1 MTNLKPFVEETE
13 TYARSATYF
22 ANDPEKRKK
31 ARDEYAEYMLDT
43 SFKNR
48 QNISKHFIEMTQDNP
63 NQMQKLEVTRGVNLG
78 AGAKVFMSEISN
90 IFTKKEKE
98 QKTRAQNV
106 LEETNQI
113 FYDLNQLHTAST
125 YLQKAEPEHHKWSML
140 AAQMTQNNII
150 DKYNLSLEKNNITL
164 DLSEEEI
171 DNIITYYRG
180 NPDQLNDILLSRD
193 DNFPLDSTSEKD
205 AQAYVLINY
214 LCDTDQNYYNCF
226 KAISEERVNSN
237 ASLSNIIPDNVRTFF
252 KERSDFINEQLDK
265 KAYDNIYTNGDL
277 NAFETFVN
285 EIPSKY
291 DETLQELVDT
301 YYTGGTKETGKPI
314 EMVLRARVISTLDGC
329 SKEDAQAILD
339 NKKQNIQTYD
349 TLVLEQP
356 IDFSAFNKLTKE
368 AEQEETTNESTQ
380 SLSLRKEVE
389 QNRQKNQ
396 QDYNYSEETY
406 PVYPDNEF
414 QQAYD
419 GPVYPDNEFQQD
431 IFLGET
437 YQGDYFPPEFETN
450 YTQKLE
456 PHYTQE
462 FEPHHTQ
469 PPQNTDDNS
478 QDFDPT
484 QFIIEPEQ
492 NFLTH

>member
-13 TYARSATYF
+13 TYARLVTYF

-63 NQMQKLEVTRGVNLG
+63 DQMQKLEVTRGVNLG

-90 IFTKKEKE
+90 IFTKKEEE

-113 FYDLNQLHTAST
+113 FYDLNQLHTASI

-150 DKYNLSLEKNNITL
+150 DKYNLSLEKNSITL

-180 NPDQLNDILLSRD
+180 NPDQLNDILLSRN

-265 KAYDNIYTNGDL
+265 KAYNNLYTNGDL

-339 NKKQNIQTYD
+339 NKKQNLQTYD

-356 IDFSAFNKLTKE
+356 IDFSAFNKLT
-368 AEQEETTNESTQ
+368 EETDATDTQ
-380 SLSLRKEVE
+380 APSLRETIQQHQEK
-389 QNRQKNQ
+389 NRPKNSHTKN
-396 QDYNYSEETY
+396 NYDLPETNHDLPETNHDLPLGNHDLPETNHDFPETNHDY
-406 PVYPDNEF
+406 PVYPDDQF
-414 QQAYD
+414 Q
-419 GPVYPDNEFQQD
+419 PD
-431 IFLGET
+431 IFLGDP
-437 YQGDYFPPEFETN
+437 YLDNYLPPEFEID
-450 YTQKLE
+450 E
-456 PHYTQE
+456 
-462 FEPHHTQ
+462 
-469 PPQNTDDNS
+469 S
-478 QDFDPT
+478 QFDYN
-484 QFIIEPEQ
+484 PEQ
-492 NFLTH
+492 NFLVH

>member
-1 MTNLKPFVEETE
+1 MTDLKPFVKETE
-13 TYARSATYF
+13 TYARLATYF

-63 NQMQKLEVTRGVNLG
+63 DQMQKLEVTRGVNLG
-78 AGAKVFMSEISN
+78 AGAKVFMSEISS
-90 IFTKKEKE
+90 IFTKKEE
-98 QKTRAQNV
+98 DQKTRAQNI

-164 DLSEEEI
+164 DLSEDDI

-214 LCDTDQNYYNCF
+214 LCDTNQNYYNCF

-265 KAYDNIYTNGDL
+265 KAYDNLYTNGDL

-339 NKKQNIQTYD
+339 NKKQNLQTYD

-356 IDFSAFNKLTKE
+356 INFSAFNKLT
-368 AEQEETTNESTQ
+368 EETDETDTQ
-380 SLSLRKEVE
+380 APSLRETIQQHQE
-389 QNRQKNQ
+389 KNHPKNSHTKNNYDLPKTNHDLPETNHNLPLGNHDLPETNHDFPETNH
-396 QDYNYSEETY
+396 DY
-406 PVYPDNEF
+406 PIYPDDQF
-414 QQAYD
+414 Q
-419 GPVYPDNEFQQD
+419 PD
-431 IFLGET
+431 IFLGDP
-437 YQGDYFPPEFETN
+437 YLDNYLPPEFEID
-450 YTQKLE
+450 E
-456 PHYTQE
+456 
-462 FEPHHTQ
+462 
-469 PPQNTDDNS
+469 S
-478 QDFDPT
+478 QFDYN
-484 QFIIEPEQ
+484 PEQ
-492 NFLTH
+492 NSLVH

>member
-1 MTNLKPFVEETE
+1 MTDLKPFIKETE
-13 TYARSATYF
+13 IYARLATYF

-63 NQMQKLEVTRGVNLG
+63 DQMQKLEVTRGVNLG
-78 AGAKVFMSEISN
+78 AGAKVFISEISN
-90 IFTKKEKE
+90 IFTKKEE
-98 QKTRAQNV
+98 SQKTRAQNI

-150 DKYNLSLEKNNITL
+150 DKYNLSLEKNSITL

-252 KERSDFINEQLDK
+252 KERSDFINKQLDK
-265 KAYDNIYTNGDL
+265 KAYDNLYTNGDL

-329 SKEDAQAILD
+329 SKKDAQAILD
-339 NKKQNIQTYD
+339 NKKQNLQTYD

-356 IDFSAFNKLTKE
+356 IDFSAFNKLAEE
-368 AEQEETTNESTQ
+368 AETTDTQ
-380 SLSLRKEVE
+380 APSLRETIQQHQEK
-389 QNRQKNQ
+389 NRPKNSHTKNNYDLPETNHDLPETNHDLPLGNHDLPETNH
-396 QDYNYSEETY
+396 DYPETNHDY
-406 PVYPDNEF
+406 PVYPDDQF
-414 QQAYD
+414 Q
-419 GPVYPDNEFQQD
+419 PD
-431 IFLGET
+431 IFLGDP
-437 YQGDYFPPEFETN
+437 YLDNYLPPEFEIDES
-450 YTQKLE
+450 Q
-456 PHYTQE
+456 
-462 FEPHHTQ
+462 FEY
-469 PPQNTDDNS
+469 D
-478 QDFDPT
+478 
-484 QFIIEPEQ
+484 PEQ

>member
-1 MTNLKPFVEETE
+1 MTDLKPFIKETE
-13 TYARSATYF
+13 TYARLATYF

-63 NQMQKLEVTRGVNLG
+63 DQMQKLEVTRGVNLG

-90 IFTKKEKE
+90 IFTKKEEE

-125 YLQKAEPEHHKWSML
+125 YLQKTEPEHHKWSML

-164 DLSEEEI
+164 DLSEEDI

-180 NPDQLNDILLSRD
+180 NPDQLNDIILSRN

-252 KERSDFINEQLDK
+252 KERSNFINEQLDK
-265 KAYDNIYTNGDL
+265 KAYDNLYTNGDL

-301 YYTGGTKETGKPI
+301 YYTCLLYT
-314 EMVLRARVISTLDGC
+314 S
-329 SKEDAQAILD
+329 DAADEL
-339 NKKQNIQTYD
+339 
-349 TLVLEQP
+349 
-356 IDFSAFNKLTKE
+356 
-368 AEQEETTNESTQ
+368 
-380 SLSLRKEVE
+380 
-389 QNRQKNQ
+389 
-396 QDYNYSEETY
+396 
-406 PVYPDNEF
+406 
-414 QQAYD
+414 
-419 GPVYPDNEFQQD
+419 
-431 IFLGET
+431 
-437 YQGDYFPPEFETN
+437 
-450 YTQKLE
+450 
-456 PHYTQE
+456 
-462 FEPHHTQ
+462 
-469 PPQNTDDNS
+469 
-478 QDFDPT
+478 
-484 QFIIEPEQ
+484 
-492 NFLTH
+492 

>member
-1 MTNLKPFVEETE
+1 MTNLKPFIEETE
-13 TYARSATYF
+13 TYARLATYF

-63 NQMQKLEVTRGVNLG
+63 DQMQKLEVTRGVNLG

-90 IFTKKEKE
+90 IFNKKEEE

-164 DLSEEEI
+164 DLSKDDI

-214 LCDTDQNYYNCF
+214 LCDTNQNYYNCF

-265 KAYDNIYTNGDL
+265 KAYDNLYTNGDL

-291 DETLQELVDT
+291 DETLQGLIDT

-339 NKKQNIQTYD
+339 NKKQNLQTYD

-356 IDFSAFNKLTKE
+356 IDFSAFNKLTDE
-368 AEQEETTNESTQ
+368 TETTDTQ
-380 SLSLRKEVE
+380 APSLRETIQQHQEK
-389 QNRQKNQ
+389 NRPKNSHTKN
-396 QDYNYSEETY
+396 NYDLPETNHDLPETNHDLPLGNHDLPETNHDFPETKHDY
-406 PVYPDNEF
+406 PVYPDNQF
-414 QQAYD
+414 Q
-419 GPVYPDNEFQQD
+419 PD
-431 IFLGET
+431 IFLGDP
-437 YQGDYFPPEFETN
+437 YLDNYLPPEFEIDES
-450 YTQKLE
+450 Q
-456 PHYTQE
+456 
-462 FEPHHTQ
+462 FEY
-469 PPQNTDDNS
+469 D
-478 QDFDPT
+478 
-484 QFIIEPEQ
+484 PEQ

>member
-1 MTNLKPFVEETE
+1 MTDLKPFVKETE
-13 TYARSATYF
+13 TYARLATYF

-43 SFKNR
+43 SFRNR
-48 QNISKHFIEMTQDNP
+48 QNISKHFIEMTQDNSD
-63 NQMQKLEVTRGVNLG
+63 QMQKLEVTRGVNLG

-90 IFTKKEKE
+90 IFTKKEEE

-164 DLSEEEI
+164 DLSKDDI

-214 LCDTDQNYYNCF
+214 LCDTNQNYYNCF

-252 KERSDFINEQLDK
+252 KDRSDFINEQLDK
-265 KAYDNIYTNGDL
+265 KAYDKLYTNGDL

-329 SKEDAQAILD
+329 SKEDAQTILD
-339 NKKQNIQTYD
+339 NKKQNLQTYD

-356 IDFSAFNKLTKE
+356 IDFSAFTKLAEE
-368 AEQEETTNESTQ
+368 AETTDTQ
-380 SLSLRKEVE
+380 APSLRETIQQHQEK
-389 QNRQKNQ
+389 NRPKNSHTKNNYDLPETNHDLPETNHDLPLGNHDLPETNH
-396 QDYNYSEETY
+396 DYPETNHDY
-406 PVYPDNEF
+406 PVYPDDQF
-414 QQAYD
+414 Q
-419 GPVYPDNEFQQD
+419 PD
-431 IFLGET
+431 IFLGDP
-437 YQGDYFPPEFETN
+437 YLDNYLPPEFEIDES
-450 YTQKLE
+450 Q
-456 PHYTQE
+456 
-462 FEPHHTQ
+462 FEYY
-469 PPQNTDDNS
+469 
-478 QDFDPT
+478 
-484 QFIIEPEQ
+484 PEQ

>member
-1 MTNLKPFVEETE
+1 MTDLKPFVKETE
-13 TYARSATYF
+13 TYARLATYF

-63 NQMQKLEVTRGVNLG
+63 DQMQKLEVTRGVNLG

-90 IFTKKEKE
+90 IFTKKEEE

-140 AAQMTQNNII
+140 SAQMTQNNII

-164 DLSEEEI
+164 DLSKDDI

-180 NPDQLNDILLSRD
+180 NPDQLNDILLSRN

-214 LCDTDQNYYNCF
+214 LCDTNQNYYNCF

-252 KERSDFINEQLDK
+252 KDRSDFINEQLDK
-265 KAYDNIYTNGDL
+265 KAYDKLYTNGDF

-314 EMVLRARVISTLDGC
+314 EMILRARVINTLDGC
-329 SKEDAQAILD
+329 SKEDAQTILD
-339 NKKQNIQTYD
+339 NKKQNLQTYD

-356 IDFSAFNKLTKE
+356 IDFSAFNKLT
-368 AEQEETTNESTQ
+368 EETETTDTQ
-380 SLSLRKEVE
+380 APSLRETIQQHQEK
-389 QNRQKNQ
+389 NRPKNSHTKN
-396 QDYNYSEETY
+396 NYDLPETNHDRPLGNHDLPETNHDY
-406 PVYPDNEF
+406 PVYPDDQF
-414 QQAYD
+414 Q
-419 GPVYPDNEFQQD
+419 PD
-431 IFLGET
+431 IFLGDP
-437 YQGDYFPPEFETN
+437 YLDNYLPPEFEID
-450 YTQKLE
+450 E
-456 PHYTQE
+456 
-462 FEPHHTQ
+462 
-469 PPQNTDDNS
+469 S
-478 QDFDPT
+478 QFDYN
-484 QFIIEPEQ
+484 PEQ
-492 NFLTH
+492 NFLVH

>member
-1 MTNLKPFVEETE
+1 MTDLKPFVKETE
-13 TYARSATYF
+13 TYARLATYF

-43 SFKNR
+43 SFRNR
-48 QNISKHFIEMTQDNP
+48 QNISKHFIEMTQDNSD
-63 NQMQKLEVTRGVNLG
+63 QMQKLEVTRGVNLG

-90 IFTKKEKE
+90 IFTKKEEE

-164 DLSEEEI
+164 DLSKDDI

-180 NPDQLNDILLSRD
+180 NPDQLNDILLSRN

-214 LCDTDQNYYNCF
+214 LCDTNQNYYNCF

-252 KERSDFINEQLDK
+252 KDRSDFINEQLDK
-265 KAYDNIYTNGDL
+265 KAYDKLYTNGDL

-329 SKEDAQAILD
+329 SKEDAQTILD
-339 NKKQNIQTYD
+339 NKKQNLQTYD

-356 IDFSAFNKLTKE
+356 IDFSAFTKLAEE
-368 AEQEETTNESTQ
+368 AETTDTQ
-380 SLSLRKEVE
+380 APSLRETIQQHQEK
-389 QNRQKNQ
+389 NRPKNSHTKNNYDLPETNHDLPETNHDLPETNH
-396 QDYNYSEETY
+396 DYPETNHDY
-406 PVYPDNEF
+406 PVYPDDQF
-414 QQAYD
+414 Q
-419 GPVYPDNEFQQD
+419 PD
-431 IFLGET
+431 IFLGDP
-437 YQGDYFPPEFETN
+437 YLDNYLPPEFEIDES
-450 YTQKLE
+450 Q
-456 PHYTQE
+456 
-462 FEPHHTQ
+462 FEYY
-469 PPQNTDDNS
+469 
-478 QDFDPT
+478 
-484 QFIIEPEQ
+484 PEQ

>member
-13 TYARSATYF
+13 TYARLATYF

-31 ARDEYAEYMLDT
+31 ARDKYAEYMLDT

-63 NQMQKLEVTRGVNLG
+63 DQMQKLEVTRGVNLG

-90 IFTKKEKE
+90 IFTKKEEE

-164 DLSEEEI
+164 DLSKDDI

-180 NPDQLNDILLSRD
+180 NPDQLNDILLSRN

-214 LCDTDQNYYNCF
+214 LCDTNQNYYNCF

-252 KERSDFINEQLDK
+252 KDRSDFINEQLDK
-265 KAYDNIYTNGDL
+265 KAYDKLYTNGDL

-329 SKEDAQAILD
+329 SKEDAQTILD
-339 NKKQNIQTYD
+339 NKKQNLQTYD

-356 IDFSAFNKLTKE
+356 IDFSAFTKLAEE
-368 AEQEETTNESTQ
+368 AETTDTQ
-380 SLSLRKEVE
+380 APSLRETIQQHQEK
-389 QNRQKNQ
+389 NRPKNSHTKNNYDLPETNHDLPETNH
-396 QDYNYSEETY
+396 DYPETNHDY
-406 PVYPDNEF
+406 PVYPDDQF
-414 QQAYD
+414 Q
-419 GPVYPDNEFQQD
+419 PD
-431 IFLGET
+431 IFLGDP
-437 YQGDYFPPEFETN
+437 YLDNYLPPEFEIDES
-450 YTQKLE
+450 Q
-456 PHYTQE
+456 
-462 FEPHHTQ
+462 FEY
-469 PPQNTDDNS
+469 D
-478 QDFDPT
+478 
-484 QFIIEPEQ
+484 PEQ

>member
-1 MTNLKPFVEETE
+1 MTNLKPFVKETE
-13 TYARSATYF
+13 TYARLATYF

-63 NQMQKLEVTRGVNLG
+63 DQMQKLEVTRGVNLG

-90 IFTKKEKE
+90 IFTKKEEE
-98 QKTRAQNV
+98 QKTRAQNI

-150 DKYNLSLEKNNITL
+150 DKYNLSLEKNSITL
-164 DLSEEEI
+164 DLSKDDI

-265 KAYDNIYTNGDL
+265 KTYDKLYTNGDL
-277 NAFETFVN
+277 NAFKTFVN

-291 DETLQELVDT
+291 DDTLQELVDT

-329 SKEDAQAILD
+329 SKEDAQTILD
-339 NKKQNIQTYD
+339 NKKQNLQTYD

-356 IDFSAFNKLTKE
+356 IDFSAFTKLAEE
-368 AEQEETTNESTQ
+368 AETTNTQ
-380 SLSLRKEVE
+380 APSLRETIQQHQEK
-389 QNRQKNQ
+389 NRPKNSHTKSNY
-396 QDYNYSEETY
+396 DLPETNHDLPKTNHNFPETNYNY
-406 PVYPDNEF
+406 PVYPDDQF
-414 QQAYD
+414 QT
-419 GPVYPDNEFQQD
+419 D
-431 IFLGET
+431 IFLDDP
-437 YQGDYFPPEFETN
+437 YLDNYLPPEFEID
-450 YTQKLE
+450 E
-456 PHYTQE
+456 
-462 FEPHHTQ
+462 
-469 PPQNTDDNS
+469 S
-478 QDFDPT
+478 QFDYN
-484 QFIIEPEQ
+484 PEQ
-492 NFLTH
+492 NFLVH

>member
-1 MTNLKPFVEETE
+1 MTDLKPFVKETE
-13 TYARSATYF
+13 TYARLATYF

-43 SFKNR
+43 SFRNR
-48 QNISKHFIEMTQDNP
+48 QNISKHFIEMAQDNP
-63 NQMQKLEVTRGVNLG
+63 DQMQKLEVTRGVNLG
-78 AGAKVFMSEISN
+78 AGAKVFMSEINN
-90 IFTKKEKE
+90 IFTKKEEE

-164 DLSEEEI
+164 DLSKDDI

-180 NPDQLNDILLSRD
+180 NPDQLNDILLSRNN
-193 DNFPLDSTSEKD
+193 NFPLDSTSEKD

-214 LCDTDQNYYNCF
+214 LCDTNQNYYNCF

-252 KERSDFINEQLDK
+252 KDRSDFINEQLDK
-265 KAYDNIYTNGDL
+265 KAYDKLYTNGDL

-329 SKEDAQAILD
+329 SKEDAQTILD
-339 NKKQNIQTYD
+339 NKKQNLQTYD

-356 IDFSAFNKLTKE
+356 IDFSAFTKLAEE
-368 AEQEETTNESTQ
+368 AETTDTQ
-380 SLSLRKEVE
+380 APSLRETIQQHQEK
-389 QNRQKNQ
+389 NRPKNSHTKNNYDLPETNHNLPETNHDLPLGNHDLPETNH
-396 QDYNYSEETY
+396 DYPETNHDY
-406 PVYPDNEF
+406 PVYPDDQF
-414 QQAYD
+414 Q
-419 GPVYPDNEFQQD
+419 PD
-431 IFLGET
+431 IFLGDP
-437 YQGDYFPPEFETN
+437 YLDNYLPPEFEIDES
-450 YTQKLE
+450 Q
-456 PHYTQE
+456 
-462 FEPHHTQ
+462 FEY
-469 PPQNTDDNS
+469 D
-478 QDFDPT
+478 
-484 QFIIEPEQ
+484 PEQ

>member
-1 MTNLKPFVEETE
+1 MTDLKPFVKETE
-13 TYARSATYF
+13 TYARLATYF

-90 IFTKKEKE
+90 IFTKKEE
-98 QKTRAQNV
+98 DQKTRAQNV

-171 DNIITYYRG
+171 NNIITYYRG
-180 NPDQLNDILLSRD
+180 NPDQLNDILLSRN
-193 DNFPLDSTSEKD
+193 DNFPLNSTSEKD

-214 LCDTDQNYYNCF
+214 LCDADQNYYNCF

-252 KERSDFINEQLDK
+252 KDRSDFINEQLDK
-265 KAYDNIYTNGDL
+265 KTYDNLYTNSDL

-339 NKKQNIQTYD
+339 NKKQNLQTYD

-356 IDFSAFNKLTKE
+356 IDFSAFNKLTEE
-368 AEQEETTNESTQ
+368 AETTNTQ
-380 SLSLRKEVE
+380 APSLRETIQQHQEK
-389 QNRQKNQ
+389 NRPKNSHTKSNY
-396 QDYNYSEETY
+396 DLPETNHDLPKTNHNFPETNYNY
-406 PVYPDNEF
+406 PVYPDDQF
-414 QQAYD
+414 QT
-419 GPVYPDNEFQQD
+419 D
-431 IFLGET
+431 IFLGDP
-437 YQGDYFPPEFETN
+437 YLDNYLPPEFEIDESQFN
-450 YTQKLE
+450 Y
-456 PHYTQE
+456 
-462 FEPHHTQ
+462 
-469 PPQNTDDNS
+469 N
-478 QDFDPT
+478 
-484 QFIIEPEQ
+484 PEQ
-492 NFLTH
+492 NFLVH

>member
-1 MTNLKPFVEETE
+1 MANLKPFVKETE
-13 TYARSATYF
+13 TYARLATYF

-43 SFKNR
+43 SFRNR

-63 NQMQKLEVTRGVNLG
+63 DQMQKLEVTRGVNLG

-90 IFTKKEKE
+90 IFNKKKEE
-98 QKTRAQNV
+98 QKTRAQNI

-150 DKYNLSLEKNNITL
+150 DKYNLSLEKNSITL

-214 LCDTDQNYYNCF
+214 LCNTNQNYYNCF

-265 KAYDNIYTNGDL
+265 KAYDNLYTNGNL

-329 SKEDAQAILD
+329 SKEDAQTILD
-339 NKKQNIQTYD
+339 NKKQNLQTYD

-356 IDFSAFNKLTKE
+356 IDFSAFNKLTEE
-368 AEQEETTNESTQ
+368 AETTDTQ
-380 SLSLRKEVE
+380 APSLRETIQQHQEK
-389 QNRQKNQ
+389 NRPKNSHTKNKY
-396 QDYNYSEETY
+396 DLPETNHDLPETNHDLPLGNHDLPETNHDFPETNHDY
-406 PVYPDNEF
+406 PVYPNDQF
-414 QQAYD
+414 Q
-419 GPVYPDNEFQQD
+419 PD
-431 IFLGET
+431 IFLGDP
-437 YQGDYFPPEFETN
+437 YLDNYLPPEFEID
-450 YTQKLE
+450 E
-456 PHYTQE
+456 
-462 FEPHHTQ
+462 
-469 PPQNTDDNS
+469 S
-478 QDFDPT
+478 QFDYN
-484 QFIIEPEQ
+484 PEQ
-492 NFLTH
+492 NFLVH

>member
-1 MTNLKPFVEETE
+1 MTNLKPFVKETE
-13 TYARSATYF
+13 TYARLATYF

-63 NQMQKLEVTRGVNLG
+63 DQMQKLEVTRGVNLG
-78 AGAKVFMSEISN
+78 AGAKVFMNEISN
-90 IFTKKEKE
+90 IFTKKEEE
-98 QKTRAQNV
+98 QKTRAQNI

-164 DLSEEEI
+164 DLSEEDI

-214 LCDTDQNYYNCF
+214 LCDTNQNYYNCF
-226 KAISEERVNSN
+226 KAISEERINSN

-252 KERSDFINEQLDK
+252 KERSDFINDQLDK
-265 KAYDNIYTNGDL
+265 KAYDNLYTNGDI

-291 DETLQELVDT
+291 DDTLQELVDT

-339 NKKQNIQTYD
+339 NKKQNLQTYD

-356 IDFSAFNKLTKE
+356 IDFSAFNKLTEE
-368 AEQEETTNESTQ
+368 AETTETTDESTQ
-380 SLSLRKEVE
+380 QLSLRKEVE

-396 QDYNYSEETY
+396 QPNHNLSEETY
-406 PVYPDNEF
+406 DYHPNNES
-414 QQAYD
+414 
-419 GPVYPDNEFQQD
+419 QQD
-431 IFLGET
+431 IFLGEN
-437 YQGDYFPPEFETN
+437 YLYGDIPQEFLYDNVPQEFESG
-450 YTQKLE
+450 YTQEFE
-456 PHYTQE
+456 PPYTQE
-462 FEPHHTQ
+462 FEPHYTQ
-469 PPQNTDDNS
+469 PPQNTNDDE
-478 QDFDPT
+478 FDPT
-484 QFIIEPEQ
+484 QFIINTEQ
-492 NFLTH
+492 NSLVH

>member
-1 MTNLKPFVEETE
+1 MTDLKPFVKETE
-13 TYARSATYF
+13 TYARLATYF
-22 ANDPEKRKK
+22 ANDPGKRKK

-63 NQMQKLEVTRGVNLG
+63 DQMQKLEVTRGVNLG

-90 IFTKKEKE
+90 IFTKKEEE

-140 AAQMTQNNII
+140 AAKMTQNNII

-164 DLSEEEI
+164 DLSKENI

-265 KAYDNIYTNGDL
+265 KAYDNLYTNGDL

-301 YYTGGTKETGKPI
+301 YYTGGTKETGKPL

-329 SKEDAQAILD
+329 SKEDAQTILD
-339 NKKQNIQTYD
+339 NKKQNLQTYD

-356 IDFSAFNKLTKE
+356 IDFSAFTKLAEE
-368 AEQEETTNESTQ
+368 AETTDTQ
-380 SLSLRKEVE
+380 APSLRETIQQHQE
-389 QNRQKNQ
+389 KNHPKNSHTKN
-396 QDYNYSEETY
+396 NYDLPETNHDLPETNHDLPLDNHDLPETNHDFPETNHDY
-406 PVYPDNEF
+406 PVYPDDQF
-414 QQAYD
+414 Q
-419 GPVYPDNEFQQD
+419 PD
-431 IFLGET
+431 IFLGDP
-437 YQGDYFPPEFETN
+437 YLDNYLPPEFEIDES
-450 YTQKLE
+450 Q
-456 PHYTQE
+456 
-462 FEPHHTQ
+462 FEY
-469 PPQNTDDNS
+469 D
-478 QDFDPT
+478 
-484 QFIIEPEQ
+484 PEQ

>member
-1 MTNLKPFVEETE
+1 MTDLKPFVKETE
-13 TYARSATYF
+13 TYARLATYF

-63 NQMQKLEVTRGVNLG
+63 DQMQKLEVTRGVNLG

-90 IFTKKEKE
+90 IFTKKKE
-98 QKTRAQNV
+98 DQKTRAQNI

-150 DKYNLSLEKNNITL
+150 DKYNLSLEKNDTTL

-265 KAYDNIYTNGDL
+265 KAYDNLYTNGDL
-277 NAFETFVN
+277 TAFETFVN

-339 NKKQNIQTYD
+339 NKKQNLQTYD

-356 IDFSAFNKLTKE
+356 IDFSAFNKLTEE
-368 AEQEETTNESTQ
+368 AETTETQ
-380 SLSLRKEVE
+380 APSLRETIQQHQE
-389 QNRQKNQ
+389 KNPPKNSHTKN
-396 QDYNYSEETY
+396 NYDLPETNHDLPETNHDLPLGNHDLPETNHDY
-406 PVYPDNEF
+406 PVYPNDQF
-414 QQAYD
+414 Q
-419 GPVYPDNEFQQD
+419 PD
-431 IFLGET
+431 IFLGDP
-437 YQGDYFPPEFETN
+437 YLDNYLPPEFEIDES
-450 YTQKLE
+450 Q
-456 PHYTQE
+456 
-462 FEPHHTQ
+462 FEY
-469 PPQNTDDNS
+469 D
-478 QDFDPT
+478 
-484 QFIIEPEQ
+484 PEQ

>member
-1 MTNLKPFVEETE
+1 MTDLKPFVKETE
-13 TYARSATYF
+13 TYARLATYF

-63 NQMQKLEVTRGVNLG
+63 DQMQKLEVTRGVNLG

-90 IFTKKEKE
+90 IFTKKEEE

-164 DLSEEEI
+164 DLSEDDI

-180 NPDQLNDILLSRD
+180 NPDQLNDILLSRN

-252 KERSDFINEQLDK
+252 KDRSDFINEQLDK
-265 KAYDNIYTNGDL
+265 KAYDKLYTNGDL

-329 SKEDAQAILD
+329 SKEDAQTILD
-339 NKKQNIQTYD
+339 NKKQNLQTYD

-356 IDFSAFNKLTKE
+356 IDFSAFNKLTEE
-368 AEQEETTNESTQ
+368 AETTDTQ
-380 SLSLRKEVE
+380 APSLRETIQQHQEK
-389 QNRQKNQ
+389 NRPKNSHTKN
-396 QDYNYSEETY
+396 NYDLPETNHNLPKTNHNLPETNHDVPETNHDY
-406 PVYPDNEF
+406 PVYPNDQF
-414 QQAYD
+414 Q
-419 GPVYPDNEFQQD
+419 PD
-431 IFLGET
+431 IFLSDP
-437 YQGDYFPPEFETN
+437 YLNNYLPPEFEIDES
-450 YTQKLE
+450 Q
-456 PHYTQE
+456 
-462 FEPHHTQ
+462 FEY
-469 PPQNTDDNS
+469 D
-478 QDFDPT
+478 
-484 QFIIEPEQ
+484 PEQ

>member
-1 MTNLKPFVEETE
+1 MTDLKPFVKETE
-13 TYARSATYF
+13 TYARLATYF

-48 QNISKHFIEMTQDNP
+48 QNISKHFIEMTQDNTD
-63 NQMQKLEVTRGVNLG
+63 QMQKLEVTRGVNLG

-90 IFTKKEKE
+90 IFTKKEEE

-164 DLSEEEI
+164 DLSEDDI
-171 DNIITYYRG
+171 DNIITYYQG

-265 KAYDNIYTNGDL
+265 KAYDNLYTNGDL

-329 SKEDAQAILD
+329 SKEDAQTILD
-339 NKKQNIQTYD
+339 NKKQNLQTYD

-356 IDFSAFNKLTKE
+356 IDFSAFTKL
-368 AEQEETTNESTQ
+368 AEETETTDTQ
-380 SLSLRKEVE
+380 APSLRETIQQHQE
-389 QNRQKNQ
+389 KNHPKNSHTKN
-396 QDYNYSEETY
+396 NYDLPETNHDLPLGNHDLPETNHDFPETNHDF
-406 PVYPDNEF
+406 PVYPDDQF
-414 QQAYD
+414 Q
-419 GPVYPDNEFQQD
+419 PD
-431 IFLGET
+431 ISLGDP
-437 YQGDYFPPEFETN
+437 YLDNYLPPEFEIDES
-450 YTQKLE
+450 Q
-456 PHYTQE
+456 
-462 FEPHHTQ
+462 FEY
-469 PPQNTDDNS
+469 D
-478 QDFDPT
+478 
-484 QFIIEPEQ
+484 PEQ

>member
-1 MTNLKPFVEETE
+1 MTNLKPFVEETK
-13 TYARSATYF
+13 TYARLATYF

-90 IFTKKEKE
+90 IFTKKEEE

-113 FYDLNQLHTAST
+113 FYDLNQLHTTST

-252 KERSDFINEQLDK
+252 KERSNFINQQLDK
-265 KAYDNIYTNGDL
+265 KAYDKLYTNGDL

-329 SKEDAQAILD
+329 SKKDAQTILD
-339 NKKQNIQTYD
+339 NKKQNLQTYD

-356 IDFSAFNKLTKE
+356 IDFSAFNKLTEE
-368 AEQEETTNESTQ
+368 AETTDTQ
-380 SLSLRKEVE
+380 APSLRETIQQHQE
-389 QNRQKNQ
+389 KNHPKNSHTKN
-396 QDYNYSEETY
+396 NYDLPETNHDLPETNHDFPETNHDRPLGNHDLPETNHDY
-406 PVYPDNEF
+406 PVYPDDQF
-414 QQAYD
+414 Q
-419 GPVYPDNEFQQD
+419 PD
-431 IFLGET
+431 IFLGDP
-437 YQGDYFPPEFETN
+437 YLDNYLPPEFEIDES
-450 YTQKLE
+450 Q
-456 PHYTQE
+456 
-462 FEPHHTQ
+462 FEY
-469 PPQNTDDNS
+469 D
-478 QDFDPT
+478 
-484 QFIIEPEQ
+484 PEQ

>member
-1 MTNLKPFVEETE
+1 MTDLKPFVKETE
-13 TYARSATYF
+13 TYARLATYF

-43 SFKNR
+43 SFSNR

-63 NQMQKLEVTRGVNLG
+63 DQMQKLEVTRGVNLG

-90 IFTKKEKE
+90 IFTKKEEE
-98 QKTRAQNV
+98 QKTHAQNV

-150 DKYNLSLEKNNITL
+150 DKYNLSLEKNSITL

-180 NPDQLNDILLSRD
+180 NPDQLNDILLSRN

-226 KAISEERVNSN
+226 KAISEERINSN

-265 KAYDNIYTNGDL
+265 KAYDKLYTNGDIG
-277 NAFETFVN
+277 AFETFVN
-285 EIPSKY
+285 EIPNKY

-329 SKEDAQAILD
+329 SKEDAQTILD
-339 NKKQNIQTYD
+339 NKKQNLQTYD

-356 IDFSAFNKLTKE
+356 IDFSAFTKLAEE
-368 AEQEETTNESTQ
+368 AETTDTQ
-380 SLSLRKEVE
+380 APSLRETIQQHQEK
-389 QNRQKNQ
+389 NRPKNSHTKNNYDLPETNHDLPETNHDLPLGNHDLPETNH
-396 QDYNYSEETY
+396 DYPETNHDY
-406 PVYPDNEF
+406 PVYPDDQF
-414 QQAYD
+414 Q
-419 GPVYPDNEFQQD
+419 PD
-431 IFLGET
+431 IFLGDP
-437 YQGDYFPPEFETN
+437 YLDNYLPPEFEIDES
-450 YTQKLE
+450 Q
-456 PHYTQE
+456 
-462 FEPHHTQ
+462 FEYY
-469 PPQNTDDNS
+469 
-478 QDFDPT
+478 
-484 QFIIEPEQ
+484 PEQ

>member
-1 MTNLKPFVEETE
+1 MTDLKPFVKETE
-13 TYARSATYF
+13 TYARLATYF

-43 SFKNR
+43 SFRNR
-48 QNISKHFIEMTQDNP
+48 QNISKHFIEMTQDNSD
-63 NQMQKLEVTRGVNLG
+63 QMQKLEVTRGVNLG

-90 IFTKKEKE
+90 IFTKKEEE

-164 DLSEEEI
+164 DLSKDDI

-180 NPDQLNDILLSRD
+180 NPDQLNDILLSRN

-214 LCDTDQNYYNCF
+214 LCDTNQNYYNCF

-237 ASLSNIIPDNVRTFF
+237 ASLSNIIPDNIRTFF
-252 KERSDFINEQLDK
+252 KDRSDFINEQLDK
-265 KAYDNIYTNGDL
+265 KAYDKLYTNGDL
-277 NAFETFVN
+277 NAFETFIN

-301 YYTGGTKETGKPI
+301 YYTGGTKKTEKPI

-329 SKEDAQAILD
+329 SKEDAQTILD
-339 NKKQNIQTYD
+339 NKKQNLQTYD

-356 IDFSAFNKLTKE
+356 IDFSAFTKLAEE
-368 AEQEETTNESTQ
+368 AETTDTQ
-380 SLSLRKEVE
+380 APSLRETIQQHQEK
-389 QNRQKNQ
+389 NRPKNSHTKNNYDLPETNHNLPETNHDLPLGNHDLPETNH
-396 QDYNYSEETY
+396 DYPETNHDY
-406 PVYPDNEF
+406 PVYPDDQF
-414 QQAYD
+414 Q
-419 GPVYPDNEFQQD
+419 PD
-431 IFLGET
+431 IFLGDP
-437 YQGDYFPPEFETN
+437 YLDNYLPPEFEIDES
-450 YTQKLE
+450 Q
-456 PHYTQE
+456 
-462 FEPHHTQ
+462 FEY
-469 PPQNTDDNS
+469 N
-478 QDFDPT
+478 
-484 QFIIEPEQ
+484 PEQ

>member
-13 TYARSATYF
+13 TYARLATYF

-31 ARDEYAEYMLDT
+31 ARDKYAEYMLDT
-43 SFKNR
+43 SFRNR

-90 IFTKKEKE
+90 IFTKKEEE

-125 YLQKAEPEHHKWSML
+125 YLQKAESEHHKWSML
-140 AAQMTQNNII
+140 AAKMTQNNII
-150 DKYNLSLEKNNITL
+150 DKYNLSLKKSSITL

-180 NPDQLNDILLSRD
+180 NPDQLNDILLSRN

-265 KAYDNIYTNGDL
+265 KAYDSLYTNGDL

-339 NKKQNIQTYD
+339 NKKQNLQTYD

-356 IDFSAFNKLTKE
+356 IDFSAFNKLTEE
-368 AEQEETTNESTQ
+368 AETTETQ
-380 SLSLRKEVE
+380 APSLRETIQQHQE
-389 QNRQKNQ
+389 KNPPKNNHTKN
-396 QDYNYSEETY
+396 NYDLPETNHDLPETNHDLPLGNHDLPETNHDY
-406 PVYPDNEF
+406 PVYPDDQF
-414 QQAYD
+414 Q
-419 GPVYPDNEFQQD
+419 PD
-431 IFLGET
+431 IFLGDP
-437 YQGDYFPPEFETN
+437 YLDNYLPPEFEIDES
-450 YTQKLE
+450 Q
-456 PHYTQE
+456 
-462 FEPHHTQ
+462 FEY
-469 PPQNTDDNS
+469 D
-478 QDFDPT
+478 
-484 QFIIEPEQ
+484 PEQ

>member
-1 MTNLKPFVEETE
+1 MTDLKPFVKETE
-13 TYARSATYF
+13 TYAHLATYF

-78 AGAKVFMSEISN
+78 AGAKVFMSEINN
-90 IFTKKEKE
+90 IFTKKEE
-98 QKTRAQNV
+98 GQKTRAQNV

-164 DLSEEEI
+164 DLSKDDI
-171 DNIITYYRG
+171 NNIITYYRG
-180 NPDQLNDILLSRD
+180 NPNQLNDILLSRN

-214 LCDTDQNYYNCF
+214 LCDTNQNYYNCF

-252 KERSDFINEQLDK
+252 KDRSDFINEQLDK
-265 KAYDNIYTNGDL
+265 KAYDKLYTNGDL

-329 SKEDAQAILD
+329 SKEDAQTILD
-339 NKKQNIQTYD
+339 NKKQNLQTYD

-356 IDFSAFNKLTKE
+356 IDFSAFTKLAEE
-368 AEQEETTNESTQ
+368 AETTDTQ
-380 SLSLRKEVE
+380 APSLRETIQQHQEK
-389 QNRQKNQ
+389 NRPKNSHTKNNYDLPETNHDLPETNHDLPLGNHDLPETNH
-396 QDYNYSEETY
+396 DYPETNHDY
-406 PVYPDNEF
+406 PVYPDDQF
-414 QQAYD
+414 Q
-419 GPVYPDNEFQQD
+419 PD
-431 IFLGET
+431 IFLGDP
-437 YQGDYFPPEFETN
+437 YLDNYLPPEFEIDES
-450 YTQKLE
+450 Q
-456 PHYTQE
+456 
-462 FEPHHTQ
+462 FEY
-469 PPQNTDDNS
+469 D
-478 QDFDPT
+478 
-484 QFIIEPEQ
+484 PEQ

>member
-13 TYARSATYF
+13 TYARLVTYF

-63 NQMQKLEVTRGVNLG
+63 DQMQKLEVTRGVNLG

-90 IFTKKEKE
+90 IFTKKEEE

-113 FYDLNQLHTAST
+113 FYDLNQLHTASI

-150 DKYNLSLEKNNITL
+150 DKYNLSLEKNDITL
-164 DLSEEEI
+164 DLSEDDI
-171 DNIITYYRG
+171 NNIITYYRG
-180 NPDQLNDILLSRD
+180 NPDQLNDILLSRN

-265 KAYDNIYTNGDL
+265 KAYDNLYTNGDL

-329 SKEDAQAILD
+329 SKEDAQKILD
-339 NKKQNIQTYD
+339 NKKQNLQTYD
-349 TLVLEQP
+349 TLVLERP
-356 IDFSAFNKLTKE
+356 IDFSAFNKLTEE
-368 AEQEETTNESTQ
+368 AETTDTQ
-380 SLSLRKEVE
+380 APSLRETIQQHQE
-389 QNRQKNQ
+389 KNHPKHEYTKNSH
-396 QDYNYSEETY
+396 DLPETNHGLPETNHDLPETNHDFPETNHDFPETNHDY
-406 PVYPDNEF
+406 PVYPDDEF
-414 QQAYD
+414 Q
-419 GPVYPDNEFQQD
+419 PD
-431 IFLGET
+431 IFLGDP
-437 YQGDYFPPEFETN
+437 YQDNYLPPEFDIDE
-450 YTQKLE
+450 
-456 PHYTQE
+456 
-462 FEPHHTQ
+462 
-469 PPQNTDDNS
+469 S
-478 QDFDPT
+478 QFY
-484 QFIIEPEQ
+484 INHEQ
-492 NFLTH
+492 NSLTH

>member
-1 MTNLKPFVEETE
+1 MTDLKPFVKETE
-13 TYARSATYF
+13 TYARLATYF

-31 ARDEYAEYMLDT
+31 ARDEYTEYMLDT

-63 NQMQKLEVTRGVNLG
+63 DQMQKLEVTRGVNLG

-90 IFTKKEKE
+90 IFTKKEEE

-140 AAQMTQNNII
+140 AAQMAQNNII
-150 DKYNLSLEKNNITL
+150 DKYNLSLEKNDITL
-164 DLSEEEI
+164 DLSEDDI

-180 NPDQLNDILLSRD
+180 NPDQLNDILLSRN

-237 ASLSNIIPDNVRTFF
+237 ASLSNIIPDNIRTFF
-252 KERSDFINEQLDK
+252 KERSEFINEQLDK
-265 KAYDNIYTNGDL
+265 KAYDNLYTNGDL

-291 DETLQELVDT
+291 DETLQELIDT

-339 NKKQNIQTYD
+339 NKKQNLQTYD
-349 TLVLEQP
+349 TLVLEEP
-356 IDFSAFNKLTKE
+356 IDFSAFNKLTEE
-368 AEQEETTNESTQ
+368 AETTDTQ
-380 SLSLRKEVE
+380 APSLRETIQQHQE
-389 QNRQKNQ
+389 KNHPKNSHTKN
-396 QDYNYSEETY
+396 NYDLPETNHDLPETNHDFPETNHDRPLGNHDLPETNHDY
-406 PVYPDNEF
+406 PVYPDDQF
-414 QQAYD
+414 Q
-419 GPVYPDNEFQQD
+419 PD
-431 IFLGET
+431 IFLGDP
-437 YQGDYFPPEFETN
+437 YLDNYLPPEFEIDES
-450 YTQKLE
+450 Q
-456 PHYTQE
+456 
-462 FEPHHTQ
+462 FEY
-469 PPQNTDDNS
+469 D
-478 QDFDPT
+478 
-484 QFIIEPEQ
+484 PEQ

>member
-1 MTNLKPFVEETE
+1 MTDLKPFVKETE
-13 TYARSATYF
+13 TYARLATYF

-63 NQMQKLEVTRGVNLG
+63 DQMQKLEVTRGVNLG

-90 IFTKKEKE
+90 IFTKKEEE

-125 YLQKAEPEHHKWSML
+125 YLQKTEPEHHKWSIL

-164 DLSEEEI
+164 NLSEEDI

-180 NPDQLNDILLSRD
+180 NPDQLNDILLSRN

-214 LCDTDQNYYNCF
+214 LCDTNQNYYNCF
-226 KAISEERVNSN
+226 KAISEERINSN

-252 KERSDFINEQLDK
+252 KERSDFINEQLNK
-265 KAYDNIYTNGDL
+265 KAYDNLYTNGDL

-329 SKEDAQAILD
+329 SKKDAQAILD
-339 NKKQNIQTYD
+339 NKKQNLQTYD

-356 IDFSAFNKLTKE
+356 IDFSAFNKLTE
-368 AEQEETTNESTQ
+368 ETEQEETTETTQ
-380 SLSLRKEVE
+380 TLSLRKKVE
-389 QNRQKNQ
+389 QNHQKNQ
-396 QDYNYSEETY
+396 QPDHDLHEETY
-406 PVYPDNEF
+406 DYHPDNES
-414 QQAYD
+414 QQ
-419 GPVYPDNEFQQD
+419 N
-431 IFLGET
+431 IFLGEN
-437 YQGDYFPPEFETN
+437 YLYGDIPPEFLYDNTPQEFEPN
-450 YTQKLE
+450 YTPEFE
-456 PHYTQE
+456 PQFTQE

-469 PPQNTDDNS
+469 PPQNTNDDHQN
-478 QDFDPT
+478 FDPT
-484 QFIIEPEQ
+484 QFIIDSKQ

>member
-1 MTNLKPFVEETE
+1 MTDLKPFVKETE
-13 TYARSATYF
+13 TYAHLATYF

-63 NQMQKLEVTRGVNLG
+63 DQMQKLEVTRGVNLG

-90 IFTKKEKE
+90 IFTKKEEE

-164 DLSEEEI
+164 DLSEEDI

-180 NPDQLNDILLSRD
+180 NPDQLNDILLSRN

-214 LCDTDQNYYNCF
+214 LCDTNQNYYNCF

-252 KERSDFINEQLDK
+252 KDRSDFINEQLDK
-265 KAYDNIYTNGDL
+265 KAYDKLYTNGDL

-329 SKEDAQAILD
+329 SKEDAQTILD
-339 NKKQNIQTYD
+339 NKKQNLQTYD

-356 IDFSAFNKLTKE
+356 IDFSAFTKLAEE
-368 AEQEETTNESTQ
+368 AETTDTQ
-380 SLSLRKEVE
+380 APSLRETIQQHQEK
-389 QNRQKNQ
+389 NRPKNSHTKNNYDLPETNHDLPETNHDLPLGNHDLPETNH
-396 QDYNYSEETY
+396 DYPETNHDY
-406 PVYPDNEF
+406 PVYPDDQF
-414 QQAYD
+414 Q
-419 GPVYPDNEFQQD
+419 PD
-431 IFLGET
+431 IFLGDP
-437 YQGDYFPPEFETN
+437 YLDNYLPPEFEIDES
-450 YTQKLE
+450 Q
-456 PHYTQE
+456 
-462 FEPHHTQ
+462 FEY
-469 PPQNTDDNS
+469 D
-478 QDFDPT
+478 
-484 QFIIEPEQ
+484 PEQ
-492 NFLTH
+492 NVLTH

>member
-1 MTNLKPFVEETE
+1 MTDLKPFVKETE
-13 TYARSATYF
+13 TYARLATYF

-63 NQMQKLEVTRGVNLG
+63 DQMQKLEVTRGVNLG

-90 IFTKKEKE
+90 IFNKKEEE

-125 YLQKAEPEHHKWSML
+125 YLQKAEPKHHKWSML

-150 DKYNLSLEKNNITL
+150 DKYNLSLEKNSITL

-252 KERSDFINEQLDK
+252 KDRSDFINEQLDK
-265 KAYDNIYTNGDL
+265 KTYDKLYTNGDL

-291 DETLQELVDT
+291 DETLQKLVDT

-339 NKKQNIQTYD
+339 NKKQNLQTYD

-356 IDFSAFNKLTKE
+356 IDFSAFTKLAEE
-368 AEQEETTNESTQ
+368 AETTDTQ
-380 SLSLRKEVE
+380 APSLRETIQQHQEK
-389 QNRQKNQ
+389 NRPKNSHTKNNYDLPETNHDLPETNHDLPLGNHDLPETNH
-396 QDYNYSEETY
+396 DYPEINHDY
-406 PVYPDNEF
+406 PVYPNDQF
-414 QQAYD
+414 Q
-419 GPVYPDNEFQQD
+419 PD
-431 IFLGET
+431 IFLGDP
-437 YQGDYFPPEFETN
+437 YLDNYLPPEFEIDES
-450 YTQKLE
+450 Q
-456 PHYTQE
+456 
-462 FEPHHTQ
+462 FEY
-469 PPQNTDDNS
+469 D
-478 QDFDPT
+478 
-484 QFIIEPEQ
+484 PEQ

>member
-13 TYARSATYF
+13 TYARLATYF

-31 ARDEYAEYMLDT
+31 ARDKYAEYMLDT
-43 SFKNR
+43 SFRNR

-90 IFTKKEKE
+90 IFNKKEEE

-140 AAQMTQNNII
+140 ATKMTQNNII
-150 DKYNLSLEKNNITL
+150 DKYNLSLKKSSITL

-180 NPDQLNDILLSRD
+180 NPDQLNDILLSRN

-265 KAYDNIYTNGDL
+265 KAYDSLYTNGDL

-339 NKKQNIQTYD
+339 NKKQNLQTYD

-356 IDFSAFNKLTKE
+356 IDFSAFNKLTEE
-368 AEQEETTNESTQ
+368 AETTETQ
-380 SLSLRKEVE
+380 APSLRETIQQHQE
-389 QNRQKNQ
+389 KNPPKNNHTKN
-396 QDYNYSEETY
+396 NYDLPETNHDLPETNHDLPLGNHDLPETNHDY
-406 PVYPDNEF
+406 PVYPDDQF
-414 QQAYD
+414 Q
-419 GPVYPDNEFQQD
+419 PD
-431 IFLGET
+431 IFLGDP
-437 YQGDYFPPEFETN
+437 YLDNYLPPEFEIDES
-450 YTQKLE
+450 Q
-456 PHYTQE
+456 
-462 FEPHHTQ
+462 FEY
-469 PPQNTDDNS
+469 D
-478 QDFDPT
+478 
-484 QFIIEPEQ
+484 PEQ

>member
-1 MTNLKPFVEETE
+1 MTDLKPFVKETE
-13 TYARSATYF
+13 TYARLATYF

-63 NQMQKLEVTRGVNLG
+63 DQMQKLEVTRGVNLG

-90 IFTKKEKE
+90 IFTKKEEE

-164 DLSEEEI
+164 DLSDDDI
-171 DNIITYYRG
+171 DNVITYYRG

-214 LCDTDQNYYNCF
+214 LCDTNQNYYNCF
-226 KAISEERVNSN
+226 KAISEERINSN

-265 KAYDNIYTNGDL
+265 KAYDKLYTNGDIG
-277 NAFETFVN
+277 AFETFVN

-329 SKEDAQAILD
+329 SKEDAQTILD
-339 NKKQNIQTYD
+339 NKKQNLQTYD

-356 IDFSAFNKLTKE
+356 IDFSAFTKLAEE
-368 AEQEETTNESTQ
+368 AETTDTQ
-380 SLSLRKEVE
+380 APSLRETIQQHQEK
-389 QNRQKNQ
+389 NRPKNSHTKNNYDLPETNHDLPETNHDLPLGNHDLPETNH
-396 QDYNYSEETY
+396 DYPETNHDY
-406 PVYPDNEF
+406 PVYPDDQF
-414 QQAYD
+414 Q
-419 GPVYPDNEFQQD
+419 PD
-431 IFLGET
+431 IFLADP
-437 YQGDYFPPEFETN
+437 YLDNYLPPEFEIDES
-450 YTQKLE
+450 Q
-456 PHYTQE
+456 
-462 FEPHHTQ
+462 FEY
-469 PPQNTDDNS
+469 D
-478 QDFDPT
+478 
-484 QFIIEPEQ
+484 PEQ

>member
-1 MTNLKPFVEETE
+1 MTDLKPFVKETE
-13 TYARSATYF
+13 TYARLATYF

-43 SFKNR
+43 SFSNR

-63 NQMQKLEVTRGVNLG
+63 DQMQKLEVTRGVNLG

-90 IFTKKEKE
+90 IFTKKEEE

-125 YLQKAEPEHHKWSML
+125 YLQKTEPEHHKWSML
-140 AAQMTQNNII
+140 AAKMTQNNII
-150 DKYNLSLEKNNITL
+150 DKYNLSLKKSSITL
-164 DLSEEEI
+164 DLPEEEI

-180 NPDQLNDILLSRD
+180 NPDQLNDILLSRN

-265 KAYDNIYTNGDL
+265 KAYDNLYTNGDL

-339 NKKQNIQTYD
+339 NKKQNLQTYD

-356 IDFSAFNKLTKE
+356 IDFSAFNKLTEE
-368 AEQEETTNESTQ
+368 AETTETQ
-380 SLSLRKEVE
+380 APSLRETIQQHQE
-389 QNRQKNQ
+389 KNHPKHKYTKNSH
-396 QDYNYSEETY
+396 DLPETNHNLPETNHDLPETNHDFPETNHDFPETNHDY
-406 PVYPDNEF
+406 PVYPDDQF
-414 QQAYD
+414 Q
-419 GPVYPDNEFQQD
+419 PD
-431 IFLGET
+431 IFLGDP
-437 YQGDYFPPEFETN
+437 YLDNYLPPEFEIDES
-450 YTQKLE
+450 Q
-456 PHYTQE
+456 
-462 FEPHHTQ
+462 FEY
-469 PPQNTDDNS
+469 D
-478 QDFDPT
+478 
-484 QFIIEPEQ
+484 PEQ

>member
-13 TYARSATYF
+13 TYARLATYF

-63 NQMQKLEVTRGVNLG
+63 DQMQKLEVTRGVNLG

-90 IFTKKEKE
+90 IFTKKEE
-98 QKTRAQNV
+98 DQKTRAQNI

-214 LCDTDQNYYNCF
+214 LCNTDQNYYNCF

-265 KAYDNIYTNGDL
+265 KAYDNLYTNGDL
-277 NAFETFVN
+277 TAFETFIN

-339 NKKQNIQTYD
+339 NKKQNLQTYD

-356 IDFSAFNKLTKE
+356 IDFSAFNKLT
-368 AEQEETTNESTQ
+368 EETETTDTQ
-380 SLSLRKEVE
+380 APSLRETIQQHQE
-389 QNRQKNQ
+389 KNHPKHKYTKNSH
-396 QDYNYSEETY
+396 DLPETNHNLPETNHDLPETNHDFPETNHNF
-406 PVYPDNEF
+406 PVYPDDQF
-414 QQAYD
+414 Q
-419 GPVYPDNEFQQD
+419 PD
-431 IFLGET
+431 IFLDDP
-437 YQGDYFPPEFETN
+437 YLDNYLPPEFEIDES
-450 YTQKLE
+450 Q
-456 PHYTQE
+456 
-462 FEPHHTQ
+462 FEY
-469 PPQNTDDNS
+469 D
-478 QDFDPT
+478 
-484 QFIIEPEQ
+484 PEQ

>member
-1 MTNLKPFVEETE
+1 MTDLKPFVKETE
-13 TYARSATYF
+13 TYARLATYF

-43 SFKNR
+43 SFRNR
-48 QNISKHFIEMTQDNP
+48 QNISKHFIEMTQDNSD
-63 NQMQKLEVTRGVNLG
+63 QMQKLEVTRGVNLG

-90 IFTKKEKE
+90 IFTKKEEE

-164 DLSEEEI
+164 DLSKDDI

-180 NPDQLNDILLSRD
+180 NPDQLNDILLSRN

-214 LCDTDQNYYNCF
+214 LCDTNQNYYNCF

-252 KERSDFINEQLDK
+252 KDRSDFINEQLDK
-265 KAYDNIYTNGDL
+265 KAYDKLYTNGDL

-329 SKEDAQAILD
+329 SKEDAQTILD
-339 NKKQNIQTYD
+339 NKKQNLQTYD

-356 IDFSAFNKLTKE
+356 IDFSAFTKLAEE
-368 AEQEETTNESTQ
+368 AETTDTQ
-380 SLSLRKEVE
+380 APSLRETIQQHQEK
-389 QNRQKNQ
+389 NRPKNSHTKNNYDLPETNHNLPETNHDLPLGNHDLPETNH
-396 QDYNYSEETY
+396 DYPETNHDY
-406 PVYPDNEF
+406 PVYPDDQF
-414 QQAYD
+414 Q
-419 GPVYPDNEFQQD
+419 PD
-431 IFLGET
+431 IFLDDP
-437 YQGDYFPPEFETN
+437 YLDNYLPPEFEIDES
-450 YTQKLE
+450 Q
-456 PHYTQE
+456 
-462 FEPHHTQ
+462 FEY
-469 PPQNTDDNS
+469 D
-478 QDFDPT
+478 
-484 QFIIEPEQ
+484 PEQ